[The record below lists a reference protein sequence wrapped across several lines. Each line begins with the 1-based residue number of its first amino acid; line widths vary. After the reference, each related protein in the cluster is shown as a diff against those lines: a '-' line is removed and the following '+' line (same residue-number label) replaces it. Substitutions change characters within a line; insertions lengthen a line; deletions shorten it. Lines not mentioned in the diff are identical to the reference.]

1 MKRTIFA
8 VVAIAIAMVMA
19 APAMAVDLGFKGEY
33 RVRAFSDA
41 VPSLDTLQKVSDS
54 WMEHRFRLQTTFTV
68 TDNLSITT
76 RFDAMDEETW
86 GRADVTAPARLTFDR
101 VYMTIKTD
109 YGMFDIGRQQGG
121 VWGTS
126 FADSEW
132 DADRIKF
139 TTKIDNFIIIGIY
152 EKQDEVDAFINA
164 SDTDRETYWLA
175 GVYRGETFTA
185 GLLTGYTQ
193 DKRASENV
201 NSFQGKFWRMF
212 PYFKAS
218 WEDFT
223 LQGEAVF
230 AFGKAAEWD
239 QGQYQAANTYPGTV
253 AAPFVFGGVTYT
265 GGPFKDIDFDAWMWN
280 LEAGYG
286 MGPLAFEMGYAWA
299 QGQGTDGPFDANGL
313 PSQTNSKV
321 KTLGTL
327 GVDWDKLYILTSTEN
342 ALLTGGLGGSGNLNA
357 GGTASQAGAKIFYLG
372 ATFKPMEN
380 LSLGVMYGN
389 AKAESVTK
397 AGQSDNYGNEYDF
410 KLVWDIMDN
419 LQYTFIAAYL
429 DAGDFWQREV
439 YDANYIGAPAPL
451 PQNVH
456 QVKLENTYS
465 LFHELS
471 IAF

>member
-8 VVAIAIAMVMA
+8 VVAIAIAMVIA
-19 APAMAVDLGFKGEY
+19 APAMAVDLGFQGEY
-33 RVRAFSDA
+33 RVRAYSDS
-41 VPSLDTLQKVSDS
+41 VTSLDTLQKVSNS
-54 WMEHRFRLQTTFTV
+54 WMDHRFRLQTVFTV

-76 RFDAMDEETW
+76 RFDAFDGETW
-86 GRADVTAPARLTFDR
+86 GQPDITAPARLTFDR

-109 YGMFDIGRQQGG
+109 YGMFDVGRMQGS
-121 VWGTS
+121 VWGTL
-126 FADSEW
+126 FADSER
-132 DADRIKF
+132 DVDRIKF
-139 TTKIDNFIIIGIY
+139 TTKLDNFVIIGIY
-152 EKQDEVDAFINA
+152 EKDIELDAFINA
-164 SDTDRETYWLA
+164 SDTDSETYWLA

-193 DKRASENV
+193 NKTASENA
-201 NSFQGKFWRMF
+201 NSFEGKFWRML

-230 AFGKAAEWD
+230 GFGKAIEWD
-239 QGQYQAANTYPGTV
+239 NGQYLANNSYPGTA
-253 AAPFVFGGVTYT
+253 AAPIVFGGVTYA
-265 GGPFKDIDFDAWMWN
+265 GGPFKDVDLDAWMWN

-286 MGPLAFEMGYAWA
+286 MGPLSFEMGYAWA
-299 QGQGTDGPFDANGL
+299 QGQGTDGLLDVNGL
-313 PSQTNSKV
+313 PSQTAKR
-321 KTLGTL
+321 KTFGTL
-327 GVDWDKLYILTSTEN
+327 GADWDKLYILTSTEN

-380 LSLGVMYGN
+380 LSLGVIYGN

-397 AGQSDNYGNEYDF
+397 LNQSDNFGNEYDF

-429 DAGDFWQREV
+429 DCGDFWQREV

-465 LFHELS
+465 LFNELKIS
-471 IAF
+471 F